1 MTVLVT
7 GGLGAIGSWV
17 LRELVAR
24 GERPLVYDYRPDLSL
39 IPDVAEAIDLRIGD
53 ILDLPHIL
61 RLGQEFGVDRILHL
75 AALMPPPCQANPYQG
90 FRVNADGAVL
100 MLEAARLLG
109 ARRIVC
115 MSSKAAYGPIGGEY
129 GYPTYRPL
137 DEEFPRN
144 PTNVYGATKLAV
156 EHMGLEYYR
165 TYGVDFVALRLS
177 STYGPGK
184 QERHGAVGIP
194 SMVIENAYYGRPT
207 RLPQGADERNDLIY
221 NRDVARAIVLAGF
234 AEGLEHRIFNISS
247 GELTTLPELVAILR
261 ERIPSVDA
269 EIGPGLDYMQTGKP
283 SYCLFDISRAR
294 GELGY
299 EPQYDLRRG
308 VDDYLALLDRLSAG
322 AAV

>member
-1 MTVLVT
+1 
-7 GGLGAIGSWV
+7 
-17 LRELVAR
+17 
-24 GERPLVYDYRPDLSL
+24 
-39 IPDVAEAIDLRIGD
+39 
-53 ILDLPHIL
+53 
-61 RLGQEFGVDRILHL
+61 
-75 AALMPPPCQANPYQG
+75 
-90 FRVNADGAVL
+90 VNAEGSVL

-109 ARRIVC
+109 TQRIVC

-144 PTNVYGATKLAV
+144 PSNVYGATKLAV
-156 EHMGLEYYR
+156 EHMGLEYHR

-194 SMVIENAYYGRPT
+194 SMVIENAYHGRPT

-221 NRDVARAIVLAGF
+221 NRDVARAIVLAGY

-247 GELTTLPELVAILR
+247 GQLTTLPELAAILR
-261 ERIPSVDA
+261 ERIPGVDV

-294 GELGY
+294 RELGY
-299 EPQYDLRRG
+299 EPQYDLQRG
-308 VDDYLALLDRLSAG
+308 VDDYLALLGRLGQGGVA
-322 AAV
+322 